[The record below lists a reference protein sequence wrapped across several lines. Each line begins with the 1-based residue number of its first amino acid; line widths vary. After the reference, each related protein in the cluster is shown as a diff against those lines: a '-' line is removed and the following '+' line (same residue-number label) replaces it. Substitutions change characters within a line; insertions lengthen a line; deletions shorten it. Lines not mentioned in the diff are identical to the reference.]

1 MSAWVW
7 IAVVL
12 VGGMAAIVR
21 FWLDAVVSQLARRQF
36 PIGTLLVNLTG
47 SFVLGFLTGVG
58 VTGNLLLL
66 VGTATIG
73 SYTTFSTWMLESYRL
88 AEEAQRRPALVNA
101 VASLALGFGAALV
114 GRTIGLQ
121 L

>member
-7 IAVVL
+7 IAVVF
-12 VGGMAAIVR
+12 VGGIGAIAR
-21 FWLDAVVSQLARRQF
+21 FELDSLISQARGRRF
-36 PIGTLLVNLTG
+36 PLGTLAINVSG
-47 SFVLGFLTGVG
+47 AFVLGVLTGLG
-58 VTGNLLLL
+58 VRGNLE
-66 VGTATIG
+66 VIAETATIG

-88 AEEAQRRPALVNA
+88 VEDAEPRPAAFNLLV
-101 VASLALGFGAALV
+101 SLALGFGAALL